1 MNQWTGIGRLTR
13 DPEIRT
19 SQNNTMIARFSLA
32 VDRRW
37 SKEKETDF
45 FNVTAF
51 GKLAE
56 FSDKYLKQGI
66 KVAVIA
72 EVHNDNYTN
81 KEGQKVYA
89 VNFVASSIEF
99 CESKNSGGNTDK
111 PQESS
116 DQWMNIPDG
125 IQEELPF
132 N

>member
-13 DPEIRT
+13 DPEIRV
-19 SQNNTMIARFSLA
+19 SQNNTAIARFSLA

-56 FSDKYLKQGI
+56 FCDKYLKQGI

-99 CESKNSGGNTDK
+99 CENKKETEEKNDK
-111 PQESS
+111 T

-125 IQEELPF
+125 IDTELPF